1 MEHEKKMKQ
10 GGNET
15 MENGPGK
22 ETVSEAK
29 KPTVIAMAA
38 NKGGVG
44 KTRETICEANCLGA
58 AGYAVVV
65 IDMDFNNSAT
75 FYYLPEEERKTA
87 LRKNIAD
94 AMSREEN
101 SLHDFTIPTMHKNV
115 DIIPSS
121 RYLADLRSVNEKRLS
136 RMIPALAGKYDFVFI
151 DCQPDYNN
159 LTLNAINAADIII
172 TPVLKDLDSY
182 NAAVFL
188 KEKIGL
194 ETDRLDAW
202 FITVNGYNRQY
213 EEAESGKQKEYIDL
227 YSQAFEGH
235 ITPSNTWYP
244 WTQDMNEIKDR
255 NKMLSRTKIEG
266 AVCNQKLFDA
276 VIAMAKCFIDD
287 DDLRVTPEAF

>member
-1 MEHEKKMKQ
+1 MENGH
-10 GGNET
+10 GNET
-15 MENGPGK
+15 A
-22 ETVSEAK
+22 SAK

-58 AGYAVVV
+58 AGYNVVV

-75 FYYLPEEERKTA
+75 FYYLPEQEQETA
-87 LRKNIAD
+87 RRKNIAD

-101 SLHDFTIPTMHKNV
+101 SLYDFTIPTKHKNV

-136 RMIPALAGKYDFVFI
+136 RMIPTLAGKYDFVFI

-172 TPVLKDLDSY
+172 TPVLKDLDSF

-188 KEKIGL
+188 KEKIEL
-194 ETDRLDAW
+194 ETNRLDAW
-202 FITVNGYNRQY
+202 FITINGYNRQY

-227 YSQAFEGH
+227 FSQAFSGH
-235 ITPSNTWYP
+235 ITPADTWYP

-266 AVCNQKLFDA
+266 AVCNPKLFDS

-287 DDLRVTPEAF
+287 EDLRITPEAF